1 MSSLRSGLEKLGGF
15 SSLDFMKIP
24 REILECGAETA
35 IVLGS
40 GLGPFAE
47 SLPPIHAIPY
57 DSIEGLPTS
66 GVPGHAGRFLV
77 TELGGKPLLVAQGRV
92 HLYEGWS
99 AQEVVRHVDL
109 MHEAGIKKLLLTNA
123 AGTVNRSFEPE
134 TWMMISDH
142 INLTGHTPLRGGPN
156 FIDMTLVYSE
166 RIRGIFRSSAKALG
180 VTLHEGVYAAMHG
193 PQFETP
199 AEIRMAQV
207 IGADAVGMSTVPEA
221 TKARFW
227 GIEVAGFSCLT
238 NWGAGLSGAELAHED
253 VTAVGRQAAGQMV
266 ELLLRALPE
275 I

>member
-1 MSSLRSGLEKLGGF
+1 ME
-15 SSLDFMKIP
+15 IP
-24 REILECGAETA
+24 RELLDCGAETA

-40 GLGPFAE
+40 GLGPFAD
-47 SLPPIHAIPY
+47 SLPKIHSIPY

-77 TELGGKPLLVAQGRV
+77 TELCGRPLLVAQGRV

-109 MHEAGIKKLLLTNA
+109 MHTAGIKKLLLTNA
-123 AGTVNRSFEPE
+123 AGTVNRSFEPGS
-134 TWMMISDH
+134 WMMISDH

-156 FIDMTLVYSE
+156 FIDMTHVYSA
-166 RIRGIFRSSAKALG
+166 RIREIFRASARALG
-180 VTLHEGVYAAMHG
+180 VPLHEGVYAAMNG

-199 AEIRMAQV
+199 AEIRMAQ
-207 IGADAVGMSTVPEA
+207 ILGADAVGMSTVPEA
-221 TKARFW
+221 TKARFL
-227 GIEVAGFSCLT
+227 GLEVAGFSCLT

-253 VTAVGRQAAGQMV
+253 VTAVGRQAAGRMV
-266 ELLLRALPE
+266 ELLLHALPA

>member
-1 MSSLRSGLEKLGGF
+1 
-15 SSLDFMKIP
+15 MKIP
-24 REILECGAETA
+24 PEILQSGAETA

-47 SLPPIHAIPY
+47 SLPHHFVCEY
-57 DSIEGLPTS
+57 NQIEGLPTS

-99 AQEVVRHVDL
+99 AREVVKHVDL

-123 AGTVNRSFEPE
+123 AGTMNRAFEPG

-142 INLTGHTPLRGGPN
+142 INLTGHSPLRGGPN
-156 FIDMTLVYSE
+156 FIDMTTVYSP
-166 RIRGIFRSSAKALG
+166 RIRDIFRRSAKALG
-180 VTLHEGVYAAMHG
+180 VNLHEGVYVAMQG

-199 AEIRMAQV
+199 AEIRMAQTL
-207 IGADAVGMSTVPEA
+207 GADAVGMSTVHEA
-221 TKARFW
+221 TKARFF
-227 GIEVAGFSCLT
+227 GLEVAGFSCLT
-238 NWGAGLSGAELAHED
+238 NWGAGLSDAELAHED
-253 VTAVGRQAAGQMV
+253 VTAVGRQTAGQMV
-266 ELLLRALPE
+266 ELLLRAIPE

>member
-1 MSSLRSGLEKLGGF
+1 
-15 SSLDFMKIP
+15 MKIP

-40 GLGPFAE
+40 GLGPFAD
-47 SLPPIHAIPY
+47 SLPQIHAIPY
-57 DSIEGLPTS
+57 HTIEGLPVS

-99 AQEVVRHVDL
+99 AHEVVRHVDL

-123 AGTVNRSFEPE
+123 AGTVNRSFEPG
-134 TWMMISDH
+134 TWMAISDH
-142 INLTGHTPLRGGPN
+142 INLTGQTPLRGGPN
-156 FIDMTLVYSE
+156 FIDMTNVYSR
-166 RIRGIFRSSAKALG
+166 RIREIFRASAKALG
-180 VTLHEGVYAAMHG
+180 ITLHEGVYVAMSG

-199 AEIRMAQV
+199 AEIRMAQ
-207 IGADAVGMSTVPEA
+207 ILGADAVGMSTVPEA
-221 TKARFW
+221 TKARFL
-227 GIEVAGFSCLT
+227 GMEVAGFSCLT
-238 NWGAGLSGAELAHED
+238 NWGAGLSGEELAHED

-266 ELLLRALPE
+266 ELLLRSLPA

>member
-1 MSSLRSGLEKLGGF
+1 
-15 SSLDFMKIP
+15 MKIP

-47 SLPPIHAIPY
+47 SLPPFHSIPY
-57 DSIEGLPTS
+57 DSIEGLPAS
-66 GVPGHAGRFLV
+66 GGPGHAGRFLV

-99 AQEVVRHVDL
+99 AHEVVRHVDL
-109 MHEAGIKKLLLTNA
+109 MHAAGIKKLLLTNA
-123 AGTVNRSFEPE
+123 AGTVNRSFEPG

-156 FIDMTLVYSE
+156 FIDMTHVYSP
-166 RIRGIFRSSAKALG
+166 RIRGIFRASAKALG

-199 AEIRMAQV
+199 AEIRMAQA

-221 TKARFW
+221 TKARFH
-227 GIEVAGFSCLT
+227 GIKVAGFSCLT

>member
-1 MSSLRSGLEKLGGF
+1 
-15 SSLDFMKIP
+15 MKIP
-24 REILECGAETA
+24 DEILDCGAKTG

-47 SLPPIHAIPY
+47 NLPQSFLCEY
-57 DSIEGLPTS
+57 DQIEGLPKS
-66 GVPGHAGRFLV
+66 GVPGHAGRFLL

-99 AQEVVRHVDL
+99 AEEVVRHVDFL
-109 MHEAGIKKLLLTNA
+109 HAAGIKKLLLTNA
-123 AGTVNRSFEPE
+123 AGSLNRAFEPG

-142 INLTGHTPLRGGPN
+142 INLTGHSPLRGGPN
-156 FIDMTLVYSE
+156 FIDMTRVYSP
-166 RIRGIFRSSAKALG
+166 RIREIFRRAALSLG
-180 VTLHEGVYAAMHG
+180 VNLHEGVYVAMQG

-199 AEIRMAQV
+199 AEIRMAQ
-207 IGADAVGMSTVPEA
+207 ILGADAVGMSTVHEA
-221 TKARFW
+221 TKARFL

-238 NWGAGLSGAELAHED
+238 NWGAGLSEGELSHGE
-253 VTAVGRQAAGQMV
+253 VTAMGRQAAGGMV